1 MKRWRKQ
8 IIGALL
14 VLAIGVAGY
23 WWYSPILV
31 LHRMQDAAAR
41 NDPDGISE
49 HVDYPALRESLRG
62 QYATSLAKHIG
73 QPADNPLSALGN
85 MIGMAVVDQ
94 VVDTMARPEAI
105 AAAMTTGRMR
115 PQLAAS
121 APAPGEPRKKLE
133 WDTQRKGLDRM
144 TAFPHDPG
152 QPADAKA
159 PGFVFVR
166 HGFADWKLSEVRL
179 GLDPEQR

>member
-1 MKRWRKQ
+1 MKRWRKE

-14 VLAIGVAGY
+14 VLAIGIAGY

-41 NDPDGISE
+41 NDADGINNR
-49 HVDYPALRESLRG
+49 VDYPALRESFRR
-62 QYATSLAKHIG
+62 QYADSLAKHIG
-73 QPADNPLSALGN
+73 QPADNPFSALGN

-94 VVDTMARPEAI
+94 VVDTMAKPDAI

-121 APAPGEPRKKLE
+121 ASAPGEAGPKLE
-133 WDTQRKGLDRM
+133 WDTQRQGVDRM
-144 TAFPHDPG
+144 IAYPHDPG
-152 QPADAKA
+152 QPVDAKA

-179 GLDPEQR
+179 GLDP

>member
-1 MKRWRKQ
+1 MRSWRKE
-8 IIGALL
+8 IVVALL
-14 VLAIGVAGY
+14 ALAVGIAGY
-23 WWYSPILV
+23 WWYSPMLV

-41 NDPDGISE
+41 NDLDGIND
-49 HVDYPALRESLRG
+49 HVAYPALRESFRG
-62 QYATSLAKHIG
+62 QYAASLSKHIG

-105 AAAMTTGRMR
+105 AAALTTGRMR

-121 APAPGEPRKKLE
+121 APAPGEPGNKLE
-133 WDTQRKGLDRM
+133 WDTQRKGVDRM
-144 TAFPHDPG
+144 TAHPHEPG
-152 QPADAKA
+152 RPVAANA

-179 GLDPEQR
+179 GLDP